1 MNIALYR
8 DREPVSGLP
17 EAVANEISRRELVSG
32 QSVKKVSFCG
42 MLAMDSEISVFM
54 PRSSDFDS
62 SSEMEKIALAS
73 ALLKA
78 VELYGRESR
87 TAVNISDEGDGRQGV
102 QKLSLVR
109 ELLMSYRQ
117 TGLYS
122 RRKVVSQINTGKPDW
137 KATVASGP
145 ALPSAT
151 GSPVYL
157 NVRGSRK
164 RYFSDCE
171 VARIHAHVIRKIDME
186 YSWIFSGKIGLLAPE
201 LKDVAVPAGGTTY
214 MRSMLRRELRSL
226 YSDKDVRLI
235 NALILFLTEESGKEN
250 GFSVCG
256 LKGFHFAWEHML
268 SRVLV
273 NKYPI
278 NEILPA
284 PAYKRADGKYIDA
297 FASAMKTDIALK
309 LPDGETVAIVDAK
322 YYSALDVGSAP
333 GWHDLV
339 KQFFYENALKLVR
352 PAAQIKNAFLFPG
365 KEGALYSAHLK
376 SREGAIYFDD
386 KFAPIDC
393 YYVDPML
400 VVQSYVSNGKLN
412 QLSQRLL
419 GE

>member
-17 EAVANEISRRELVSG
+17 EAIANEISRRELVSG
-32 QSVKKVSFCG
+32 QNIKKVSFCG
-42 MLAMDSEISVFM
+42 MISMNSEISVFM

-62 SSEMEKIALAS
+62 SSEVEKTALAS

-78 VELYGRESR
+78 VELYGRESK

-102 QKLSLVR
+102 QKLSLIR
-109 ELLMSYRQ
+109 ELLVSYRQ
-117 TGLYS
+117 TGLYA
-122 RRKVVSQINTGKPDW
+122 RRKVISQINTGKPDW

-157 NVRGSRK
+157 NVQGSRR

-171 VARIHAHVIRKIDME
+171 VARIHAYVIRKIDLE
-186 YSWIFSGKIGLLAPE
+186 YSWIFTGKIGLLAPE
-201 LKDVAVPAGGTTY
+201 LKDMAVPAGGITY
-214 MRSMLRRELRSL
+214 MRSMLRRELRSI

-235 NALILFLTEESGKEN
+235 NALTLFLTEESGTEK

-297 FASAMKTDIALK
+297 FANAMKTDIALK
-309 LPDGETVAIVDAK
+309 RPDGETVAIVDAK
-322 YYSALDVGSAP
+322 YYSALGVGSAP
-333 GWHDLV
+333 GWSDLV
-339 KQFFYENALKLVR
+339 KQFFYEKALRLVW
-352 PAAQIKNAFLFPG
+352 PAAQIKNAFVFPG
-365 KEGALYSAHLK
+365 KEGPLNSAHLK
-376 SREGAIYFDD
+376 SRDGAFYFDER
-386 KFAPIDC
+386 FAPIDC

-400 VVQSYVSNGKLN
+400 VVQSYVANEKLDH
-412 QLSQRLL
+412 LSRRLL
-419 GE
+419 GG